1 MKTLKK
7 ITERG
12 YKKIVKSMYMRIILT
27 VAVYM
32 VLWQTQN
39 YTFIKDHF
47 NLIMPILL
55 TLLDCQDAFF
65 FGGKQIPK
73 LKERS
78 LFSSFEYQLW
88 DKTIDIF
95 SYLMLPVF
103 FSPKDVPFLTIFI
116 VYRLIGVILFS
127 LTRNSKYLIVF
138 FDFVKEYLLYGYIFG
153 PTVRYLPIFV
163 ILKIAFEFKN
173 YL

>member
-1 MKTLKK
+1 MKTFKK

-12 YKKIVKSMYMRIILT
+12 YKKIVKSMYVRIILT

-55 TLLDCQDAFF
+55 TILDCQDSIF
-65 FGGKQIPK
+65 FGGKVIPK

-88 DKTIDIF
+88 DKTIDLF
-95 SYLMLPVF
+95 SYLMLPF

-116 VYRLIGVILFS
+116 VYRLIGVILFA
-127 LTRNSKYLIVF
+127 LTRNSEYLIIF

-153 PTVRYLPIFV
+153 PTVRYLPVFIV
-163 ILKIAFEFKN
+163 LKIVLVEFKKH
-173 YL
+173 L